1 MTDETTEDP
10 DWEVAGAIWAAGKVD
25 IPARRDDKRIHLLSE
40 LKYAAGMFM
49 EAKRVTVADQERKWS
64 PDQVAHLC
72 RQLSEILYQIDDVV
86 LARMARISGGA
97 IDSLVARTLDD
108 LAMENAPMPR
118 KVRKRKHD
126 IDDLLVTRLA
136 MS

>member
-10 DWEVAGAIWAAGKVD
+10 DWEVARAIWAAGKVD

-64 PDQVAHLC
+64 PDQVA
-72 RQLSEILYQIDDVV
+72 Q
-86 LARMARISGGA
+86 MSGFRSIA
-97 IDSLVARTLDD
+97 SASPRRAD
-108 LAMENAPMPR
+108 LALKAR
-118 KVRKRKHD
+118 FRR
-126 IDDLLVTRLA
+126 LLTQLGHSCSSKTHSRIGEIQGCNFPERAFV
-136 MS
+136 